1 MLLWLYNLFVRDPAP
16 YKCSDQTRTICVN
29 TKAERHVVAKSG
41 DNTIPL
47 PFNINNIHVLSHYCC
62 IFGLNVITLWP
73 SGLYIY
79 VFLAYMEATLI
90 N

>member
-1 MLLWLYNLFVRDPAP
+1 MRIIVYYIIYMQSSINL
-16 YKCSDQTRTICVN
+16 I
-29 TKAERHVVAKSG
+29 
-41 DNTIPL
+41 
-47 PFNINNIHVLSHYCC
+47 NINNIHVLSHYCC

-73 SGLYIY
+73 PGLYIY